1 MGLKIIRHPLKRV
14 SNDNFLRADF
24 SYVNIVHDHFA
35 TKTNRRLADYL
46 TFLETG
52 KSIEKS
58 DYSDGESD
66 YVHVLVKNIRYN
78 NLDLSNPLYI
88 TYEKGEF
95 FSDFRLE
102 RNDVVVAISSNVGA
116 TFVYEGESDIKLT
129 LSHYLARLRI
139 DETRV
144 IPKYLAYYL
153 NSELM
158 KKYFRA
164 TETGKTQK
172 NLSKWYIRQLPIFF
186 KEGIKIQTEAIEKI
200 LPLEEEIKR
209 ISATQESESDLID
222 EVLIEELG
230 LDLKEFEKIRT
241 MKIHN
246 SSLNNFSE
254 NIDLRFSSKFHH
266 PSHKYMLDFLNSK
279 TTKRLKDFVSEPIVL
294 GKTISPKQYE
304 EDTDCHYMSMATIKS
319 WHFDSSEA
327 KEVSNTYEDDNPK
340 KKVAYNDII
349 MARSGEG
356 SIGKVALITDPD
368 VNAVFADFTMRVRL
382 TSYNQQFAYYYFRSL
397 FIQHLIEHNKKGLG
411 NNTNIFPSQI
421 CEFPMLDFSL
431 EKQQEIVDIIKPK
444 IEDQQKYTIQIE
456 EKIAQIEKIILTTL
470 DI

>member
-1 MGLKIIRHPLKRV
+1 MGLKIIKQPLSRV
-14 SNDNFLRADF
+14 SNDNFLRTDF
-24 SYVNIVHDHFA
+24 SYVNIVENNFS

-52 KSIEKS
+52 KGIKKT

-66 YVHVLVKNIRYN
+66 YVHVVVKNIRYN
-78 NLDLSNPLYI
+78 KLDLSSPLYI
-88 TYEKGEF
+88 TYEKGEY
-95 FSDFRLE
+95 FSDFRLKK
-102 RNDVVVAISSNVGA
+102 NDVVVAISSNVGA
-116 TFVYEGESDIKLT
+116 TFVYEGESDINLT
-129 LSHYLARLRI
+129 LSHYLARIRI

-164 TETGKTQK
+164 TETGKSQK

-186 KEGIKIQTEAIEKI
+186 VEDIKIQTEAIEKI
-200 LPLEEEIKR
+200 LPLEEEIKG
-209 ISATQESESDLID
+209 IIATQESESDIIN
-222 EVLIEELG
+222 EVLVEELG
-230 LDLKEFEKIRT
+230 LDLKEFEKIKT
-241 MKIHN
+241 TKVHS

-279 TTKRLKDFVSEPIVL
+279 TTKRLKDFVSKPIAL
-294 GKTISPKQYE
+294 GKSISPKQYE
-304 EDTDCHYMSMATIKS
+304 EATGCHYMSMATIKS
-319 WHFDSSEA
+319 WYFDSSEA
-327 KEVSNTYEDDNPK
+327 KEVSNTYEDNNPE
-340 KKVAYNDII
+340 KKVAHNDII
-349 MARSGEG
+349 IARSGEG

-382 TSYNQQFAYYYFRSL
+382 YSYSQQFAYYYFRSL

-431 EKQQEIVDIIKPK
+431 ERQKEIVNKIKSK
-444 IEDQQKYTIQIE
+444 IEDQHKYTVQID
-456 EKIAQIEKIILTTL
+456 EKRAKIEKIILTTL